1 MSITEASG
9 KRAKSTTAVLV
20 AAIRAHHLRW
30 NASPIFADAY
40 ALQMLPLFWYLVV
53 KVKPLNW
60 LVVHKLLGIF
70 HPIHTENILRIRYTE
85 ERLQEAIDAGVSQYV
100 ILGAGFDTFALR
112 HKGLAVQVFEVDHP
126 ASQHVKR
133 KRVLKANGEI
143 PPNLVFVPVDFEID
157 RLDEALARTSF
168 NPQEPAFFSW
178 LGVTYYLTKEAIR
191 DTLARVQG
199 IAAPG
204 SRIALDYKI
213 AHHLIPPEA
222 RLFTEKV
229 EDFVERRGEPMV
241 STFTPE
247 ELNTEMGQAGFT
259 ELESVPPAEQVQR
272 YLQGRSDMVE
282 PPADFYFA
290 LFGIESPDAEDSA

>member
-1 MSITEASG
+1 M
-9 KRAKSTTAVLV
+9 
-20 AAIRAHHLRW
+20 
-30 NASPIFADAY
+30 
-40 ALQMLPLFWYLVV
+40 
-53 KVKPLNW
+53 
-60 LVVHKLLGIF
+60 
-70 HPIHTENILRIRYTE
+70 
-85 ERLQEAIDAGVSQYV
+85 
-100 ILGAGFDTFALR
+100 
-112 HKGLAVQVFEVDHP
+112 
-126 ASQHVKR
+126 
-133 KRVLKANGEI
+133 
-143 PPNLVFVPVDFEID
+143 PVDFEID

-204 SRIALDYKI
+204 SRLALDYKI

-222 RLFTEKV
+222 RPFTEKV

-259 ELESVPPAEQVQR
+259 ELESVPPTEQMQR

-290 LFGIESPDAEDSA
+290 LFGIESPAAEGSA